1 MIIPIR
7 CFTCGKVISDKWIP
21 FIEKVN
27 EKKSNE
33 RDIVELNEE
42 LHKISLMA
50 KVSSEDIGRV
60 IGKRG
65 RVANSIRTLVR
76 AAAVK
81 DGVDVEVDFSD

>member
-1 MIIPIR
+1 MTDQEGTTAEEVLLYLIAQLVEHP
-7 CFTCGKVISDKWIP
+7 DQ
-21 FIEKVN
+21 
-27 EKKSNE
+27 
-33 RDIVELNEE
+33 VELEIEE
-42 LHKISLMA
+42 SDTKSSLMA